1 MYVYTSLFTAPSMV
15 PAHSPL
21 LGTYASYHPNH
32 HHFWAMEMSD
42 FLELKHVVI
51 YDAEQVKLDNRFR
64 KVEWISGCLVYSRY
78 ILKYILSHPKN
89 NCTLLSLNKPS
100 PRLLTLSYFIV
111 EFTFSLKYLPLK
123 FLFCWSLSLW
133 KHLSTSVCTGE
144 FEKNLHDIA

>member
-64 KVEWISGCLVYSRY
+64 KVEWISGCLV
-78 ILKYILSHPKN
+78 
-89 NCTLLSLNKPS
+89 
-100 PRLLTLSYFIV
+100 
-111 EFTFSLKYLPLK
+111 
-123 FLFCWSLSLW
+123 
-133 KHLSTSVCTGE
+133 
-144 FEKNLHDIA
+144 